1 MYASRFTQ
9 FLVGI
14 FAVAGIAAL
23 IFLSVRLGRVEIFPA
38 PGYTLFANFD
48 NISGLK
54 SGDQVQIAGVGVG
67 KVTTITLKDNRAH
80 VALHINDG
88 VQIDDEAF
96 AAIKSSGIIGDK
108 FIAVALGPGDRTLAD
123 GNVIRHTQSSVV
135 LEDLIGQLIN
145 GSGSS
150 SSGGSGGS
158 GSSSGSGASGG
169 SAGAGAAGLPS
180 ITGGAGTPGGPAS
193 PNASP
198 AGGK

>member
-14 FAVAGIAAL
+14 FALAGIAAL
-23 IFLSVRLGRVEIFPA
+23 LFLSARLGRVEFFPM
-38 PGYTLFANFD
+38 PGYTLYANFD

-67 KVTTITLKDNRAH
+67 KVATITLQDNRAH

-108 FIAVALGPGDRTLAD
+108 FIAIALGPGDRTLTD

-145 GSGSS
+145 NSGPS
-150 SSGGSGGS
+150 SSGGSS
-158 GSSSGSGASGG
+158 ASDKK
-169 SAGAGAAGLPS
+169 
-180 ITGGAGTPGGPAS
+180 
-193 PNASP
+193 P
-198 AGGK
+198 AGG

>member
-14 FAVAGIAAL
+14 FAIAGMAAL
-23 IFLSVRLGRVEIFPA
+23 VFLSVRLGRVEIFPA
-38 PGYTLFANFD
+38 PGYTLYANFD

-67 KVTTITLKDNRAH
+67 KVTTITLNNNRAH
-80 VALHINDG
+80 VALHINQG
-88 VQIDDEAF
+88 VEIDDEAF

-108 FIAVALGPGDRTLAD
+108 FIAIALGPGDRTLTK

-145 GSGSS
+145 GSGPSSAGGSS
-150 SSGGSGGS
+150 SSGGSGS
-158 GSSSGSGASGG
+158 P
-169 SAGAGAAGLPS
+169 SAGS
-180 ITGGAGTPGGPAS
+180 EKK
-193 PNASP
+193 P
-198 AGGK
+198 AGGQ

>member
-14 FAVAGIAAL
+14 FAIAGIAAL
-23 IFLSVRLGRVEIFPA
+23 LFLSARLGRVEFFTP
-38 PGYTLFANFD
+38 PGITLYANFD

-67 KVTTITLKDNRAH
+67 KVTTIALSDNRAH
-80 VALHINDG
+80 VALHIDKG
-88 VQIDDEAF
+88 VAIDDEAF

-108 FIAVALGPGDRTLAD
+108 FIAIALGPGDRTLTD

-145 GSGSS
+145 NSGPSSPGGSS
-150 SSGGSGGS
+150 
-158 GSSSGSGASGG
+158 ASDKK
-169 SAGAGAAGLPS
+169 
-180 ITGGAGTPGGPAS
+180 
-193 PNASP
+193 P
-198 AGGK
+198 AGGQ

>member
-14 FAVAGIAAL
+14 FALAGIAAL
-23 IFLSVRLGRVEIFPA
+23 VFLAVRLGRVEIFPA
-38 PGYTLFANFD
+38 PGYTLYANFD

-67 KVTTITLKDNRAH
+67 KVGTITLSDNRAH
-80 VALHINDG
+80 VALHIDQG
-88 VQIDDEAF
+88 VEIDDEAF

-108 FIAVALGPGDRTLAD
+108 FIAIALGPGDRTLSN

-145 GSGSS
+145 NSGPSSS
-150 SSGGSGGS
+150 SSGGSGS
-158 GSSSGSGASGG
+158 PSPSSDKK
-169 SAGAGAAGLPS
+169 AAG
-180 ITGGAGTPGGPAS
+180 GQ
-193 PNASP
+193 
-198 AGGK
+198 